1 MDTEKRDEELINSIY
16 ETLSSEPSAIRK
28 LDVIIRDT
36 DLKLQPVVERLK
48 ELNESDQVDQYE
60 IVRLEKEKE
69 RIRKERLVKSI
80 LLVQDVNSQIREKT
94 RRTVSLLNRISN
106 TDKIKLYPNDP
117 CPCGSGKKYKKC
129 CGR

>member
-36 DLKLQPVVERLK
+36 DLKLQSVVERLK

-69 RIRKERLVKSI
+69 RIRKERLVKTI

>member
-69 RIRKERLVKSI
+69 RIRKERLVKTI
-80 LLVQDVNSQIREKT
+80 LLVQDVNGQIREKT

>member
-16 ETLSSEPSAIRK
+16 ETPSSEPSAIRK

-69 RIRKERLVKSI
+69 RIRKERLVKTI

>member
-1 MDTEKRDEELINSIY
+1 M
-16 ETLSSEPSAIRK
+16 
-28 LDVIIRDT
+28 IIRDT

-69 RIRKERLVKSI
+69 RIRKERLVKTI

>member
-69 RIRKERLVKSI
+69 RIRKEHLVKTI

>member
-69 RIRKERLVKSI
+69 RIRKERLVKTI

-94 RRTVSLLNRISN
+94 RRTESLLNRISN

>member
-69 RIRKERLVKSI
+69 RIRKEKQFNRQVEMNAEVKK
-80 LLVQDVNSQIREKT
+80 LQIMLEEMK
-94 RRTVSLLNRISN
+94 
-106 TDKIKLYPNDP
+106 
-117 CPCGSGKKYKKC
+117 
-129 CGR
+129 GR

>member
-69 RIRKERLVKSI
+69 RIRKERLVKTI

>member
-69 RIRKERLVKSI
+69 RIRKERLVKTI

-106 TDKIKLYPNDP
+106 TDKIRLYPNDP